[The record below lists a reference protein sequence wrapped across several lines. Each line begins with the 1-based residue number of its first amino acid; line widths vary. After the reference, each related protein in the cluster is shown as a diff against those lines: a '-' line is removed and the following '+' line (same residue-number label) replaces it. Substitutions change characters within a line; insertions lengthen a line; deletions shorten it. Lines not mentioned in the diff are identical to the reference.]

1 LVQLTLPAPAKDSV
15 MADDDDDDAA
25 TTPLPPLRSLSPTA
39 EAPAPAACP
48 EAPAPPPTKKSYLPA
63 WLLESQKSL
72 DAVEASQGEARAGI
86 ARLRTNLRCFD
97 AMVRARDAP
106 APAPAPEALPVVPQR
121 GPHTIDDDCATYV
134 CQFLEGESL
143 LLYAR
148 CSSQAKTWLIESV
161 GDVVW
166 QSLHARDGLD
176 RCPWLDE
183 EGHEEETTRCR
194 RRVLRSAAVAALA
207 MKFVEEFGA
216 DAASRRRA
224 DIAPRTL
231 GASLRRRGEVTHP
244 LPGAGAFS
252 GDVVARVHSLGAE
265 GRRRALPALEAC
277 ALCACAYWSVGAS
290 RLVDAGGVALFVAF
304 LSNELGALR
313 GLAAATLAN
322 LVCTPLQD
330 QVLQQ
335 LRACDARRPLVS
347 LLSSPTARVALHIPS
362 RPFAHLA
369 ARSPAQR
376 LRYAAANTAD
386 LRRRERD
393 SFCQAPGCRAAARA
407 LTNFILPN
415 LCVALAPDGFAVE
428 DGSPFLATN
437 RWEFYCHHSSG
448 SLRDVAP
455 IALEI
460 DGNEIVGT
468 GADSLGDFSVR
479 GTATR
484 DRLGAKV
491 LHFSKTYGTE
501 FEARAGRAG
510 HVAHVL
516 WAGAAPAEGYF
527 GVWEVTSSDAHFE
540 LRRGGPCRLVP
551 LDGGAR
557 SLLPPA
563 HRLPPIAGPGQ
574 FVG

>member
-1 LVQLTLPAPAKDSV
+1 MRPLRCPSQADRPRGRAWGARRTSPKPELASEERSSPALVQLTLPAPAKDSV

-252 GDVVARVHSLGAE
+252 GDVVARGALARRGRVDGARSPRWRHAPSARVPIGRWE
-265 GRRRALPALEAC
+265 PRAWWTRAAWLCSWHFCPTSSALCGASRRPRWRISCARRSRTRYCSSCGPATRGGRWCRCCRRRRRAWP
-277 ALCACAYWSVGAS
+277 STS
-290 RLVDAGGVALFVAF
+290 P
-304 LSNELGALR
+304 R
-313 GLAAATLAN
+313 G
-322 LVCTPLQD
+322 
-330 QVLQQ
+330 
-335 LRACDARRPLVS
+335 R
-347 LLSSPTARVALHIPS
+347 SP
-362 RPFAHLA
+362 HLA

-393 SFCQAPGCRAAARA
+393 SF
-407 LTNFILPN
+407 LP
-415 LCVALAPDGFAVE
+415 
-428 DGSPFLATN
+428 
-437 RWEFYCHHSSG
+437 
-448 SLRDVAP
+448 
-455 IALEI
+455 
-460 DGNEIVGT
+460 
-468 GADSLGDFSVR
+468 
-479 GTATR
+479 
-484 DRLGAKV
+484 
-491 LHFSKTYGTE
+491 
-501 FEARAGRAG
+501 
-510 HVAHVL
+510 
-516 WAGAAPAEGYF
+516 
-527 GVWEVTSSDAHFE
+527 
-540 LRRGGPCRLVP
+540 
-551 LDGGAR
+551 GAR
-557 SLLPPA
+557 
-563 HRLPPIAGPGQ
+563 
-574 FVG
+574 V